1 MRRKVIA
8 ANWKMFKTV
17 GQARQYI
24 EKFKAILAEG
34 PEPGVDVLLFP
45 PFTALQEVAAALKGS
60 RIGFG
65 AQNMHWEDEGAYT
78 GEIAPGM
85 LRDLGCTHVLLGHS
99 ERRQFFG
106 ETDETVNRKA
116 KAALKHSLTPIVC
129 VGEKIEDRE
138 AGNTE
143 KVVRVQLEGS
153 LKDFEADG
161 MEKVIIAYEPIW
173 AIGTGR
179 TASEADA
186 QEVNA
191 FIRRVIAGMVGQKA
205 AGVVRIQYGG
215 SVKPD
220 NALGLMSQPDIDGAL
235 VGGAG
240 LDPVSFAGIVKA
252 AE

>member
-17 GQARQYI
+17 GEARKYI
-24 EKFKAILAEG
+24 EKFKTTLAEG

-45 PFTALQEVAAALKGS
+45 PFTALQEVATALKGS
-60 RIGFG
+60 YVGYG
-65 AQNMHWEDEGAYT
+65 AQNMYWEDEGAYT
-78 GEIAPGM
+78 GEISPGM
-85 LRDLGCTHVLLGHS
+85 LSDLGCTHVLLGHS

-106 ETDETVNRKA
+106 ETDETVNKKA
-116 KAALKHSLTPIVC
+116 KVALKHGLIPIVC

-143 KVVRVQLEGS
+143 TVVRAQLEGS
-153 LKDFEADG
+153 LKDLGADDMG
-161 MEKVIIAYEPIW
+161 SVIIAYEPIW

-179 TASEADA
+179 TASENDA

-191 FIRRVIAGMVGQKA
+191 FIRRVVAGMVGEKA
-205 AGVVRIQYGG
+205 AEAVRIQYGG

-220 NALGLMSQPDIDGAL
+220 NAPGLMSQPDIDGAL

-240 LDPVSFAGIVKA
+240 LDPVSFAAIVRA